1 MSLTTIGIELPAM
14 TKPSTKDLAAQWK
27 RSRVDAA
34 KKLRLILEGKAKCD
48 DHSRAALAY
57 LVEYH
62 DPTKINLSS
71 TPNKP
76 FAYRVRED
84 ITIRCDHCGFFFCNC
99 PVNNNAIPR

>member
-27 RSRVDAA
+27 CSRVDAA

-57 LVEYH
+57 IIEYH
-62 DPTKINLSS
+62 DPIRLD
-71 TPNKP
+71 PVAV
-76 FAYRVRED
+76 FANRMD
-84 ITIRCDHCGFFFCNC
+84 NDARCPDCGYFFCNC